1 MIAKWMLGECGADCE
16 IVPVDLAKRE
26 HKTPDRPKLEDYVD
40 RLLARPKAMKIGG

>member
-1 MIAKWMLGECGADCE
+1 MLGECGADCE

-40 RLLARPKAMKIGG
+40 RLLARPKAIKIGG